1 MQKSMN
7 IILSLAKKEII
18 VFIAG
23 MLLFTLGLVSYYKT
37 NAINSDDVA
46 QKAIISQLAL
56 PVEVWVPADHF
67 LLKAPIN
74 IVVDAFVHSPTKN
87 IFISSWFM
95 NLISLS
101 LFFLTVRYFL
111 NKYADYKKLSTGFYL
126 AFLYMCV
133 MGGGFMASLA
143 SPQYRNLEI
152 GIAFGFLWFID
163 KYILLMATTK
173 ITLKRLAL
181 PLFGATMFGLFIY
194 SDPAFFVYLA
204 GPLAFTTAV
213 YCLREQKYRT
223 FMLPVAFLFAGLVF
237 FGLFNKL
244 FVIFGFHT
252 YSVSAAFV
260 PWDRFGSNLLSVF
273 QSVLFLQ
280 NAHFFGLPVVAM
292 SSMVVLL
299 NAFLLSLVLIAFP
312 LSLFRQ
318 KKYWITFMAIQ
329 PVFLLLAFVFSSAVY
344 PNTTSVR
351 YLVLLPF
358 YGVVL
363 TALAVE
369 RLTNSVKFVIYLLL
383 SVAIIGNTV
392 IITKNVAYIRHD
404 HPNEYNQ
411 KIARLIKDK
420 ELEKGYAPYWNA
432 GITGFWTDFKT
443 DVFPVTYSKNPNE
456 ISPYYININVVAM
469 QKMANRSFII
479 VSNYPGILP
488 ETQTEF
494 QAQYSTQEIF
504 RAESARKQFGEPVE
518 VLSVTQF
525 TSIYIYNYDLLSKM
539 KPRVDYTDAQ
549 Q

>member
-1 MQKSMN
+1 
-7 IILSLAKKEII
+7 
-18 VFIAG
+18 
-23 MLLFTLGLVSYYKT
+23 
-37 NAINSDDVA
+37 
-46 QKAIISQLAL
+46 
-56 PVEVWVPADHF
+56 
-67 LLKAPIN
+67 
-74 IVVDAFVHSPTKN
+74 
-87 IFISSWFM
+87 
-95 NLISLS
+95 
-101 LFFLTVRYFL
+101 
-111 NKYADYKKLSTGFYL
+111 
-126 AFLYMCV
+126 
-133 MGGGFMASLA
+133 
-143 SPQYRNLEI
+143 
-152 GIAFGFLWFID
+152 
-163 KYILLMATTK
+163 
-173 ITLKRLAL
+173 
-181 PLFGATMFGLFIY
+181 
-194 SDPAFFVYLA
+194 
-204 GPLAFTTAV
+204 
-213 YCLREQKYRT
+213 
-223 FMLPVAFLFAGLVF
+223 
-237 FGLFNKL
+237 
-244 FVIFGFHT
+244 
-252 YSVSAAFV
+252 
-260 PWDRFGSNLLSVF
+260 
-273 QSVLFLQ
+273 
-280 NAHFFGLPVVAM
+280 M

-383 SVAIIGNTV
+383 SVAIIGNTLLLLK
-392 IITKNVAYIRHD
+392 IFLYRHD